1 MLQPATQTTDVSIA
15 EFGPTGFI
23 QQPIPYAYAFA
34 LGNAPVLDT
43 RIPLGKIVTVAV
55 ADGRRAQHAPR

>member
-23 QQPIPYAYAFA
+23 RQPIPYAYRVRAGERPCPGHA
-34 LGNAPVLDT
+34 HSTWQDRHRCRGRWQT
-43 RIPLGKIVTVAV
+43 RPACSS
-55 ADGRRAQHAPR
+55 